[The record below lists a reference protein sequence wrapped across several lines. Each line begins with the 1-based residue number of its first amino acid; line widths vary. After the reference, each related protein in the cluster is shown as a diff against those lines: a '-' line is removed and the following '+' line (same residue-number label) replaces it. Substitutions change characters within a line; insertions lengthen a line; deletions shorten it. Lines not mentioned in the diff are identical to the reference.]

1 MTPTDITDL
10 AVALHALLPT
20 TTLALAPWDPAA
32 QYRCADQLTAACE
45 AAGVG
50 EPEATVIADA
60 LAGYLGH
67 WSSRWGNFD
76 DEIERAQQTLTLALG
91 NRVDPPYQT
100 MREGQEVTALAIAQ
114 MLGWVLLVDLPED
127 ADA

>member
-1 MTPTDITDL
+1 MTPTDVCAL
-10 AVALHALLPT
+10 AACLHALLPS
-20 TTLALAPWDPAA
+20 TTLSLAPWDPGI
-32 QYRCADQLTAACE
+32 QYRCADQLTAACA

-67 WSSRWGNFD
+67 WGNLD
-76 DEIERAQQTLTLALG
+76 DQIEHAQQALTLALG
-91 NRVDPPYQT
+91 NVIRPPMHT
-100 MREGQEVTALAIAQ
+100 VVEGQEVTPEAIAT

-127 ADA
+127 EEDS

>member
-1 MTPTDITDL
+1 MTPQDLADL

-20 TTLALAPWDPAA
+20 ATLTLVPWDAVD

-45 AAGVG
+45 AAGVD

-67 WSSRWGNFD
+67 WGSRWGNLD
-76 DEIERAQQTLTLALG
+76 DEIERAQQALTLALG
-91 NRVDPPYQT
+91 QHTDGVVST
-100 MREGQEVTALAIAQ
+100 MREGQEVTPEAIAQ
-114 MLGWVLLVDLPED
+114 MLGWVLLIDLPEE
-127 ADA
+127 AAP

>member
-1 MTPTDITDL
+1 MTPQDL
-10 AVALHALLPT
+10 ADLAACLHALLPT
-20 TTLALAPWDPAA
+20 ATLALTPWEPAD

-67 WSSRWGNFD
+67 WSSRWGNL
-76 DEIERAQQTLTLALG
+76 DEDIERAS
-91 NRVDPPYQT
+91 
-100 MREGQEVTALAIAQ
+100 
-114 MLGWVLLVDLPED
+114 
-127 ADA
+127 